1 MLAVTL
7 LEKIQGDY
15 IWKNYNMAKNIGL
28 PKLAFELLDFVK
40 IQLERSWL
48 TQFLHR
54 NNISIKTPE
63 SLESARN
70 KYCNSRMMEYQTQ
83 AAKQRILVIAAII
96 NAWNQTATP
105 LNCLSSFSSTG
116 IYPYNLQKV
125 LSNRFVR
132 TTNAEDEFL

>member
-1 MLAVTL
+1 
-7 LEKIQGDY
+7 
-15 IWKNYNMAKNIGL
+15 MAKNIGL

-96 NAWNQTATP
+96 NTRHQTATP

-116 IYPYNLQKV
+116 IYH
-125 LSNRFVR
+125 
-132 TTNAEDEFL
+132 